1 VSSVPG
7 MDDDLAAAWDE
18 LHAANESLGWYV
30 GQPAFEARRPVP
42 WTMYALDHNERPKV
56 GLRSH

>member
-1 VSSVPG
+1 MSSVPG

-30 GQPAFEARRPVP
+30 GRQSEHSRFGEWV
-42 WTMYALDHNERPKV
+42 M
-56 GLRSH
+56 